1 MRKRVFVLLTLGL
14 VGLILAGCGS
24 NSSDNTGSKP
34 SAAKTSSAHNNA
46 DVQFAQM
53 MIAHHQQAIEMA
65 KLAPSRASSDAVKT
79 LATDIEGAQGPEI
92 AKMTGWLKAW
102 GKPVS
107 DGMGGM
113 DMGHDSMPG
122 LMSDKDMTM
131 LKGMRGKEFDKQFLT
146 MMIAHHQGAITMAR
160 QEQKDGTAPD
170 AIALAKSIASS
181 QTAQI
186 TQMRKLVTGN
196 AG

>member
-1 MRKRVFVLLTLGL
+1 MRKRVFVLLAAGL

-24 NSSDNTGSKP
+24 NSSNDTGNKP
-34 SAAKTSSAHNNA
+34 SARTTSSAHNNA

-53 MIAHHQQAIEMA
+53 MISHHQQAIEMA
-65 KLAPSRASSDAVKT
+65 KLAPSRAGSAVKT
-79 LATDIEGAQGPEI
+79 LAKNIEGAQGPEI
-92 AKMTGWLKAW
+92 ARMTGWLKAW

-107 DGMGGM
+107 NDMDGM

-122 LMSDKDMTM
+122 LMSVRDLTM
-131 LKGMRGKEFDKQFLT
+131 LKGMQGKEFDKQFLT
-146 MMIAHHQGAITMAR
+146 MMVAHHQGAITMAR
-160 QEQKDGTAPD
+160 QEAKDGKNPD
-170 AIALAKSIASS
+170 ATALAKSIASS

-186 TQMRKLVTGN
+186 TQMRKLLTGN